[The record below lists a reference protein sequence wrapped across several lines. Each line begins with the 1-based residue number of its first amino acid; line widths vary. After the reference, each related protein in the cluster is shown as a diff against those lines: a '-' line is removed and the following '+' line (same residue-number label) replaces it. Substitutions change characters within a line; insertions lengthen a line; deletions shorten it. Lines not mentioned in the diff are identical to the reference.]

1 MAEQAIQADV
11 LCVHSFTELSVLSH
25 REHREFTENSGSK
38 NDPFND
44 MNAFFHSTLFKKENL
59 LKIFEEIHDHI
70 YANDGLSPQQA
81 LEEIVKILF
90 VKFFDENANQKQF
103 VISEQE
109 YSSLKQGQKVSDFA
123 ARIDNLFAH
132 TVQAYPDIF
141 APDERIRLSH
151 EALGFTVSRLQHT
164 SFSASSQDAKGLAFQ
179 KFLSRQEKHGRG
191 QFFTP
196 EPVIDFCVQIIQP
209 DPHETI
215 VDPACGSGGFLMS
228 ALKYLKY
235 RFADADL
242 SDIISKNLWGFD
254 INRSIARIA
263 RMKLL
268 LEANAKT
275 NIFCANSLDNL
286 DEFLSAN
293 PQGFDIVLTNPPF
306 GAGGKIAD
314 RQILE
319 QFDLG
324 CKWAEKENRYMKTEK
339 ICPRPAEI
347 LFVERCLQL
356 LKPGG
361 RMGIVLP
368 NGHFENPSL
377 AHMRYFIRQKA
388 KILAIVNLP
397 QETFVPF
404 GTGVKTS
411 LLFLQKQS
419 ISSDSSYPVFFG
431 KIKKLGYQGNKNAS
445 PVYRKD
451 RNGYAVKDEQGQPVP
466 DEDFSGLVRNYKNFL
481 KGNREETQN
490 SFSLSSEELKSRFDY
505 DFYAPENRRL
515 IHNSGRG
522 NTVRLGDVCE
532 IAKAKSPKLKRSDL
546 MVAYVELSDINP
558 QSFEIVS
565 ATAYQ
570 VHELPSRASYEI
582 RAGDILTAIAGN
594 SVGTQKHATA
604 LVTEEFEGSICSNGF
619 RVLRN
624 FSIDIYF
631 MLYFL
636 KSELFLRQ
644 MLMYRT
650 GAAIPNVADKDLGN
664 ILIPLPNDGR
674 IKQISEKMKHAFALR
689 QMAKKEMESIPADI
703 LQWPN

>member
-1 MAEQAIQADV
+1 MN
-11 LCVHSFTELSVLSH
+11 LSSH
-25 REHREFTENSGSK
+25 
-38 NDPFND
+38 PP
-44 MNAFFHSTLFKKENL
+44 LFKKENL
-59 LKIFEEIHDHI
+59 LKIFEEIHNHV

-90 VKFFDENANQKQF
+90 AKFFDENANQNRF

-109 YSSLKQGQKVSDFA
+109 YSRLKQGQNVSDFA

-141 APDERIRLSH
+141 APDERIRISH
-151 EALGFTVSRLQHT
+151 AALGFTVSKLQHI

-179 KFLSRQEKHGRG
+179 KFLSHQEKHGRG

-196 EPVIDFCVQIIQP
+196 EPVIDFCVEIIQP
-209 DPHETI
+209 DPQETI

-228 ALKYLKY
+228 SLKYLKKK
-235 RFADADL
+235 FADADL
-242 SDIISKNLWGFD
+242 SDIISKNIWGFD

-268 LEANAKT
+268 LEANAET
-275 NIFCANSLDNL
+275 NIFCVNSLDNL
-286 DEFLSAN
+286 DKLLVEN
-293 PQGFDIVLTNPPF
+293 PHGFDIVLTNPPF

-319 QFDLG
+319 RFDLG
-324 CKWAEKENRYMKTEK
+324 CKWAEKEKQYVKTEK

-356 LKPGG
+356 LKEGG
-361 RMGIVLP
+361 RLGIVLP

-377 AHMRYFIRQKA
+377 DYMRFYIRKKA
-388 KILAIVNLP
+388 KILAVVNLP
-397 QETFVPF
+397 QETFIPF

-419 ISSDSSYPVFFG
+419 IFSDKSYPVFFG
-431 KIKKLGYQGNKNAS
+431 KIKKPGYQGNKNAS

-451 RNGYAVKDEQGQPVP
+451 RNGQIIKDEKGQPVP
-466 DEDFSGLVRNYKNFL
+466 DEDFSGLVREYRIFL
-481 KGNREETQN
+481 KGGRKETQN
-490 SFSLSSEELKSRFDY
+490 SFSLASDELKGRFDY
-505 DFYAPENRRL
+505 DFYAPENKRL
-515 IHNSGRG
+515 LTQGRDSRTG
-522 NTVRLGDVCE
+522 RLGDICE
-532 IAKAKSPKLKRSDL
+532 IAKAKSQKLKKSDL
-546 MVAYVELSDINP
+546 VVEYAELSDINP

-565 ATAYQ
+565 TTAYH

-604 LVTEEFEGSICSNGF
+604 LVTEEWEGCICSNGF

-624 FSIDIYF
+624 FRIDLYF

-644 MLMYRT
+644 MHMYRT
-650 GAAIPNVADKDLGN
+650 GAAIPNVADKDLAN
-664 ILIPLPNDGR
+664 ILVHLPDDDDI

-689 QMAKKEMESIPADI
+689 QMAKREMESIPADI